1 MSSVPPSNTV
11 SRFAVHGATSSG
23 ACRICC
29 YKLVRCECRRI
40 NHVPVT
46 SIDRG
51 WFCAIHGDCCIGHLE
66 SDEHGKYTLMPSSL
80 TPNMDLRTNPY
91 QRDKERLCKGEMSE
105 SAYMQSV
112 SRMMMAKKGAI
123 R

>member
-1 MSSVPPSNTV
+1 M
-11 SRFAVHGATSSG
+11 
-23 ACRICC
+23 
-29 YKLVRCECRRI
+29 Y
-40 NHVPVT
+40 PVT

-51 WFCAIHGDCCIGHLE
+51 WSCAIHGDCCIGHLE